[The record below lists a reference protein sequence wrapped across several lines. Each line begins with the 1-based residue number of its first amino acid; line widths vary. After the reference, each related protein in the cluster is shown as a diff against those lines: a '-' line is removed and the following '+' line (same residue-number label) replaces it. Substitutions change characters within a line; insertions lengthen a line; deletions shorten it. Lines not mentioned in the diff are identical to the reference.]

1 MSDPPAGISG
11 RFGERG
17 TRGYVGAAK
26 PAVGAGDGLPPE
38 LHLVSFL
45 RTAPE
50 TSLHLRACL
59 SEPPN
64 GLFSNPGISTP
75 SPDAGLLASSVAVG
89 AEA

>member
-1 MSDPPAGISG
+1 MSDPPASISG

-26 PAVGAGDGLPPE
+26 PPVGAADGLPPE
-38 LHLVSFL
+38 PLLVSFL

-50 TSLHLRACL
+50 TSLYLRTCL

-64 GLFSNPGISTP
+64 CLFSNPGISTP
-75 SPDAGLLASSVAVG
+75 SPDAGLLASSVALG
-89 AEA
+89 AVA